1 MSREGGS
8 NGSNGRSPERIG
20 IGLIGMGNI
29 AIMHLRA
36 LSELRPHVD
45 VVAYSGGTV
54 ERATDALAETGW
66 AHTVRRSP
74 SELLL
79 DPAVDVV
86 VVCAPS
92 GHHGELTIRALEA
105 GKHVV
110 VEKPMATSLHEAR
123 AIVRLAELTGLAV
136 SVISQ
141 RRFEPEYQHLKRL
154 LDAGELG
161 RVLIAS
167 AHVHWYRD
175 AGYYEAAAWRNSM
188 SAGGGSL
195 MNQGVHSV
203 DLMQWLCGP
212 AATVTAQLG
221 NLARVMDAEDTTV
234 ATVGFES
241 GALGMIST
249 STATRPG
256 DPATISIHLSS
267 GVVELGQGAVLR
279 WDVDAAPPKSAGS
292 IASGASDPLMIG
304 HTGHLRQWGDIVRA
318 IDESRPPTI
327 DSVEGLRTVRL
338 VNGIYEAARS
348 RRQVDLGRL

>member
-1 MSREGGS
+1 MSSEGGHD
-8 NGSNGRSPERIG
+8 RAPRRIG

-36 LSELRPHVD
+36 LSELRSSVD

-54 ERATDALAETGW
+54 ERSTEALAETGW
-66 AHTVRRSP
+66 AHAVRRTP

-79 DPAVDVV
+79 DPAVDAV

-92 GHHGELTIRALEA
+92 GHHGELTIRALEG

-110 VEKPMATSLHEAR
+110 VEKPMATTLHEAR
-123 AIVRLAELTGLAV
+123 EIVRLAESTGLAV

-167 AHVHWYRD
+167 AQVHWHRD
-175 AGYYEAAAWRNSM
+175 AEYYGAAAWRNSR
-188 SAGGGSL
+188 SGGGGSL

-221 NLARVMDAEDTTV
+221 NLAREMDAEDTTV
-234 ATVGFES
+234 ATVRFDS

-249 STATRPG
+249 STATHPG
-256 DPATISIHLSS
+256 DPATITMHLSS

-279 WDVDAAPPKSAGS
+279 WDVDAAPPESASS
-292 IASGASDPLMIG
+292 IASGASDPLTIG
-304 HTGHLRQWGDIVRA
+304 HHGHLRQWEDIVRA
-318 IDESRPPTI
+318 IDESRSPLI
-327 DSVEGLRTVRL
+327 DSVEGMRTVRL
-338 VNGIYEAARS
+338 VSGIYEAARS
-348 RRQVDLGRL
+348 QRQVELDRL